1 MKGMTWQILLPWLKR
16 QDGSEAVLVSPDSIR
31 VSEGRRFQ
39 IQIKRKQ
46 GESSLLYLSTQLD
59 FWNLY
64 ESLSTWIAF
73 DTTQI
78 KASRC
83 I

>member
-39 IQIKRKQ
+39 LQIKRKQ
-46 GESSLLYLSTQLD
+46 GESLLAVPMPIPMVIVSLTFKIPDYP
-59 FWNLY
+59 
-64 ESLSTWIAF
+64 
-73 DTTQI
+73 
-78 KASRC
+78 
-83 I
+83 